1 VEVTFAR
8 GPAGVLAD
16 EPLGGPAAAVWPV
29 SDASQVGEVRRAGA
43 AAALAAGLGETER
56 GALAVVVTEIATN
69 LARHATGGRVLLA
82 TVGEPG
88 AAGIEVL
95 ALDAGPGIAN
105 VDRALTDGFSTGGTP
120 GNGLGAIRR
129 LAHEFD
135 LYTQPSG
142 TALVARVWSAAAR
155 RVSVAPKGPAGTVC
169 VAIAG
174 ERACGDAW
182 LVLRERDRTLVV
194 VADGLGHGPEAAVAS
209 TEAVRVVRDMSGASP
224 LELMHAAHAALR
236 PTRGAA
242 LAIAALPADGTGAGT
257 LRFAGVGNVAAAVHA
272 GGASRSLASHNG
284 TVGHATRTVQ
294 EFAYDWPAGA
304 ALVVHTDGLTSRWRL
319 DSYPGVLRHDP
330 ALLAGVLFR
339 DAARGRDDATV
350 VVVRAAT

>member
-1 VEVTFAR
+1 VEVTNVR
-8 GPAGVLAD
+8 VPVPPAD
-16 EPLGGPAAAVWPV
+16 EPLGGPAASVWPV
-29 SDASQVGEVRRAGA
+29 SEASQVGEVRRAGE

-69 LARHATGGRVLLA
+69 LARHAKDGRVLLA

-95 ALDAGPGIAN
+95 ALDAGPGIPN
-105 VDRALTDGFSTGGTP
+105 VDRALADGFSTGGTP
-120 GNGLGAIRR
+120 GNGLGAIGR
-129 LAHEFD
+129 LAHAFD
-135 LYTQPSG
+135 LYSQPSG
-142 TALVARVWSAAAR
+142 TALVARVWSAAGR
-155 RVSVAPKGPAGTVC
+155 RAAAASTVRSGVVC
-169 VAIAG
+169 VPITG

-194 VADGLGHGPEAAVAS
+194 VADGLGHGPDAALAS
-209 TEAVRVVRDMSGASP
+209 AEAVRVARGMRGASP
-224 LELMHAAHAALR
+224 IELVHAAHVALR

-242 LAIAALPADGTGAGT
+242 LAIAALPADGAGGGT
-257 LRFAGVGNVAAAVHA
+257 LRFAGVGNVSAAVHA
-272 GGASRSLASHNG
+272 GGVSRSLASHNG

-294 EFAYDWPAGA
+294 EFTYDWPAGA
-304 ALVVHTDGLTSRWRL
+304 ALVVHTDGLISRWRL
-319 DSYPGVLRHDP
+319 DAYPGVLRHDP

-350 VVVRAAT
+350 VVVRAGA